1 MTKLQKTLK
10 SFGVHIFYFLGIPAF
25 LLVFVIVFHPEDI
38 TALLSAP
45 PAWSLQ
51 SSISIIF
58 AILLGSMILSRVLFF
73 LLRNDI
79 SSFNW
84 YLVWNIMEFLIGCA
98 FVSLFIC
105 LINKPHLP
113 YLDTLIKIT
122 VHLFSILI
130 MPYSLLTGYV
140 LLYDERH
147 HREFPENPDDRIKF
161 YDTNHLLK
169 LTVSASSILYIEADE
184 NYVNIYYVENG
195 RLKHHTLRSSMK
207 SIESLCQ
214 SRGIHRCH
222 RSFFVNTSHIKVLRR
237 DKEGIIY
244 IELDNAE
251 AKQIPVSK
259 KYYDAITG
267 TL

>member
-1 MTKLQKTLK
+1 MTRLQKTLK

-25 LLVFVIVFHPEDI
+25 LLVFVLVFRPEATI
-38 TALLSAP
+38 ELLSAP
-45 PAWSLQ
+45 PAWNIQNSLAV
-51 SSISIIF
+51 IF
-58 AILLGSMILSRVLFF
+58 AIFLVSLILSRVLFF

-79 SSFNW
+79 STFNW
-84 YLVWNIMEFLIGCA
+84 YLVWNLMEFLIGCA
-98 FVSLFIC
+98 FVTLFIC
-105 LINKPHLP
+105 LINTPHLP

-122 VHLFSILI
+122 INLFSILI
-130 MPYSLLTGYV
+130 IPYVILTGYV

-147 HREFPENPDDRIKF
+147 HKEAVESPDDRIKF

-169 LTVSASSILYIEADE
+169 LTVSASGILYIEADE
-184 NYVNIYYVENG
+184 NYVNIYYLENG
-195 RLKHHTLRSSMK
+195 RLRHHTLRSSMK
-207 SIESLCQ
+207 SIESVCQ
-214 SRGIHRCH
+214 SHGIHRCH

-259 KYYDAITG
+259 KYYEAITS